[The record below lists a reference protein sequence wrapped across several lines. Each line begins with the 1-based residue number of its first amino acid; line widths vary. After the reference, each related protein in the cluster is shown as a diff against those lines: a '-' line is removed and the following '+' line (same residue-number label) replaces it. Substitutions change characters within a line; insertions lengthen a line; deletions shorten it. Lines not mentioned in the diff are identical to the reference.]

1 MKIPDIIEKEEMQ
14 VAMTSVHVGIIP
26 KCSHSAL
33 NATNFFPMFKCHTQ
47 PQDVTEYFPQYEGGD
62 FQDSN

>member
-14 VAMTSVHVGIIP
+14 VAITSVCVDIFP
-26 KCSHSAL
+26 KRSHSAL
-33 NATNFFPMFKCHTQ
+33 NATNSFPMFKCQTQ
-47 PQDVTEYFPQYEGGD
+47 PQDVREYFPQYEGGD